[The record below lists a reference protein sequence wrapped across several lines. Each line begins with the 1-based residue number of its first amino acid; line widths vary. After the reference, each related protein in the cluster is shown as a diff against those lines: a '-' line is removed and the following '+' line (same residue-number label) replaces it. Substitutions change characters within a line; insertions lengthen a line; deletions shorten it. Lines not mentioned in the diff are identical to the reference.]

1 MTIKIH
7 DDSFFKQREMI
18 AQPNVQSTRFAQEME
33 LHLNVPVQEVTL
45 VMGWIALVSIALS
58 AKL

>member
-1 MTIKIH
+1 
-7 DDSFFKQREMI
+7 MI
-18 AQPNVQSTRFAQEME
+18 AQPNVQITRFAQEME